1 MKVKETE
8 VFIVVSSLNKDMNST
23 EYSFKANSMKVLS
36 KIIGTEELPVIE
48 RYLRQAILDKN
59 EYVQKGALISG
70 IILFNK
76 APENIKKWS
85 NDVQDKLN
93 SSNGQIVY
101 LALIL
106 MALIK
111 SSDLFSASRILQ
123 MVMNKDLRKMPLA
136 HCQLIREMKRLLL
149 SEELDSK
156 TYTIFMEYIVSCLS
170 AANSDMVIIEASKA
184 ICEVAPNSLNYLE
197 SVYNLLQSMLA
208 APKSLVKYSAL
219 RILKRIAP
227 TQLQLVSQ
235 CAPELEK
242 LVTYANKS
250 VASMAISILLK
261 IAKEKNVDELLSTIS
276 QYLSEMADEFRVDA
290 IQSVKHL
297 IKRYP
302 GIYKLLTSF
311 LRKCL
316 RLQSSLEFKREII
329 ESVVYIIQTVGASR
343 EEALYAIVD
352 LIEDCQYESLISR
365 GLEIMANEIP
375 LLENGEPFIKFICN
389 RLILEGEK
397 VRASA
402 VTALAK
408 LGWKKPKLQFIIKNV
423 LMKCLIEQADEVRD
437 RAALY
442 LHTLNLGAEERNSL
456 AELVFGEKKININVL
471 ESYLKNN
478 KKDLVSSD
486 KPLQIDLDS
495 LKAEEVK
502 ETKAER

>member
-1 MKVKETE
+1 VKETE
-8 VFIVVSSLNKDMNST
+8 VFIVVSSLSKDMNST
-23 EYSFKANSMKVLS
+23 EYSFKANSMKVLA
-36 KIIGTEELPVIE
+36 KIIGIEELPVIE
-48 RYLRQAILDKN
+48 RHLRQAILDKN

-76 APENIKKWS
+76 APENIKKWL
-85 NDVQDKLN
+85 NDIQDKLN
-93 SSNGQIVY
+93 SKNAQIVY

-111 SSDLFSASRILQ
+111 SNDLFSASRILQ
-123 MVMNKDLRKMPLA
+123 MMTNKDLRKMPLA

-156 TYTIFMEYIVSCLS
+156 TQTTFMDYIISCLS

-184 ICEVAPNSLNYLE
+184 ICEVAPNSLTHLE
-197 SVYNLLQSMLA
+197 SVYNLLQSMIA

-261 IAKEKNVDELLSTIS
+261 IAKEKDVDELLSTIS
-276 QYLSEMADEFRVDA
+276 QYLPEMADEFRVDA

-302 GIYKLLTSF
+302 GIYKLLISF

-329 ESVVYIIQTVGASR
+329 ESVVYIIQIVSTSR
-343 EEALYAIVD
+343 EEALNAIVD

-375 LLENGEPFIKFICN
+375 LLENGEPFIRFICN

-408 LGWKKPKLQFIIKNV
+408 LGWKKPKLQSIIKNL

-442 LHTLNLGAEERNSL
+442 LHTLNLEAGERKPL
-456 AELVFGEKKININVL
+456 AGLVFGEKKININAL
-471 ESYLKNN
+471 ENYLKNN
-478 KKDLVSSD
+478 KKDLVNSD

-502 ETKAER
+502 ESIDEK